1 MFPLPH
7 YEPFKEKKAQAKVFV
22 RELNGG
28 DIVQLDLGKKVSVPQ
43 DLMMEELSLP
53 INRGSVLYQKRQK
66 RVQNFVLEHPEGYK
80 TVSRVFTL
88 GKSGRLL
95 RLQTGHQEPQ
105 TAQMQPIMQGEQQKD
120 KWSAVHNAE
129 GKENYST
136 ALHMA
141 ASGKGAP
148 PIVPKKTNKV
158 LRMSRALNPN
168 AIAPGYSGPLNAVP
182 PEKFNS
188 TAIPKG
194 YRSPWRE
201 FLNSEDYQLDTEN
214 RLPEPPKKVNTLVD
228 LRSFNRTPTPFGGLL
243 LNDASGM
250 AEAQTDIPTSL
261 ELMLNR
267 PSFNRAPQGWIHI
280 MPESEEL

>member
-1 MFPLPH
+1 MADSSSSHVGKMFPLPS
-7 YEPFKEKKAQAKVFV
+7 YEPFKEKRAQAQVFV
-22 RELNGG
+22 RKLNGG

-53 INRGSVLYQKRQK
+53 INKGSVLYQKRQK

-80 TVSRVFTL
+80 TTINWTAGTAVGSDATHDAL
-88 GKSGRLL
+88 GATER
-95 RLQTGHQEPQ
+95 
-105 TAQMQPIMQGEQQKD
+105 QM
-120 KWSAVHNAE
+120 AVHNAE
-129 GKENYST
+129 GKENYP
-136 ALHMA
+136 AELHMA

-148 PIVPKKTNKV
+148 PKVPKKTNKV
-158 LRMSRALNPN
+158 LQMSRALNPN
-168 AIAPGYSGPLNAVP
+168 AIAPGYSGPLKGVP

-194 YRSPWRE
+194 YQCPWQE
-201 FLNSEDYQLDTEN
+201 FLNSEDYQLDTGN
-214 RLPEPPKKVNTLVD
+214 RLPEPPKKVKTLD

-243 LNDASGM
+243 LNDAFEA
-250 AEAQTDIPTSL
+250 AEGQTDTITSL

-267 PSFNRAPQGWIHI
+267 PSFNRAPQGWIYV